1 MDNSSSPCS
10 HPSHPLPVLPRTD
23 PSSGRGPSTW
33 HLRLVAVSCRHHP
46 LVINEGAPAEV
57 VANVQGHLVGD
68 RVPLAGVAPDDLVVI
83 ISGESDLSGDR
94 KEKLVEQEVRCCGQ
108 ILLIKLLK
116 STGWLAAGLRSQVA
130 QPTPIC
136 SMEVVFLNLSLCLQG
151 TWLGPYRALAQT
163 GGIRRPRTKEGPH
176 SALIMMWLR
185 MRFLFPLNTF
195 LSLIPPL
202 CTRHGCLS
210 P

>member
-57 VANVQGHLVGD
+57 VANVQGHLIGD
-68 RVPLAGVAPDDLVVI
+68 GVLLAGVAPDDLVVI

-94 KEKLVEQEVRCCGQ
+94 KEKLAQQDVRGGAVCCGW
-108 ILLIKLLK
+108 IVLIRAPPKGRV
-116 STGWLAAGLRSQVA
+116 TGSHGA
-130 QPTPIC
+130 QPCLIC
-136 SMEVVFLNLSLCLQG
+136 SMEVVFPNVSLCLQG
-151 TWLGPYRALAQT
+151 T
-163 GGIRRPRTKEGPH
+163 
-176 SALIMMWLR
+176 
-185 MRFLFPLNTF
+185 
-195 LSLIPPL
+195 
-202 CTRHGCLS
+202 
-210 P
+210 